1 MRATLRIDRLQSN
14 RSTVFCVEEILPS
27 GDGGM
32 IGEFTSER
40 EAIHFARSYAV
51 RNGYDLQ
58 TAEVIPF
65 RKRVA

>member
-1 MRATLRIDRLQSN
+1 MSATLRIDRLQSN

-40 EAIHFARSYAV
+40 EAIHFARTYAV
-51 RNGYDLQ
+51 KNGCDLQ

>member
-1 MRATLRIDRLQSN
+1 MRATLRIDRLQSI
-14 RSTVFCVEEILPS
+14 RSTVFWVEEILPS

-40 EAIHFARSYAV
+40 AATHFARTYAV
-51 RNGYDLQ
+51 QNGCDLQ